1 MSSELF
7 EKGLEVRKEVL
18 GEDYGER
25 SLANANGFTMA
36 LQKFVT
42 EVAWGKAWS
51 ESSLTRKQ
59 MSRNNLCMLAARNR
73 APEFELH
80 FRGALRIGMLR
91 AHLCVARTAR
101 VGTGPPLSRH
111 HLQIRGDGLQLL
123 REPRLL
129 SGRGSFGAV
138 PRGRHAG
145 RERREGGAAATGETG
160 GVGRQIDHELAALA
174 HV

>member
-18 GEDYGER
+18 GEDYVER

-59 MSRNNLCMLAARNR
+59 MSLNNLCMLAALNR

-80 FRGALRIGMLR
+80 FRGALRNGCTVGELR
-91 AHLCVARTAR
+91 DTL
-101 VGTGPPLSRH
+101 
-111 HLQIRGDGLQLL
+111 LQIAAYC
-123 REPRLL
+123 
-129 SGRGSFGAV
+129 GA
-138 PRGRHAG
+138 PAG
-145 RERREGGAAATGETG
+145 VEAFRIANNVLADEGIEVGE
-160 GVGRQIDHELAALA
+160 A
-174 HV
+174 